1 MSVHFGEMLGI
12 GNFGV
17 VRKGTWHQRLV
28 AVKEF
33 DHLPPELRAL
43 SSIQAA
49 PHIVQTIGY
58 YKKVDESCT
67 HLVMEV
73 MRMDLKEYASKNKG
87 LTHLQLVEMLLQIT
101 KGLEFLHG
109 NDIVHRDLKPENV
122 LIDFTDADE
131 EQLVLKLANFG
142 TACINFNTELSHT
155 APVGMSIFMAPELWS
170 EESRRKGESVYS
182 RSVDLYSL
190 RKIFSQLVLS

>member
-1 MSVHFGEMLGI
+1 MARGYAGSKLFLRRLRQFIRKANGLIRECSVLEEHWEWLVAVKYDRELEIEEIVEELHFMCGLI
-12 GNFGV
+12 GASPIQAFLPQV
-17 VRKGTWHQRLV
+17 YAVAQLDKAVLEKQLV

-33 DHLPPELRAL
+33 HHLSPELRAL

-109 NDIVHRDLKPENV
+109 TNIVHRDLKPKNV
-122 LIDFTDADE
+122 LIDFTDEDE
-131 EQLVLKLANFG
+131 E
-142 TACINFNTELSHT
+142 
-155 APVGMSIFMAPELWS
+155 
-170 EESRRKGESVYS
+170 
-182 RSVDLYSL
+182 
-190 RKIFSQLVLS
+190 